1 MAGGA
6 NEAWTSMNDVDYKLD
21 YFEGYLDL
29 VNKILKIW
37 VNIKFLRRLVLLR
50 KEEILYGYGISFFT

>member
-29 VNKILKIW
+29 V
-37 VNIKFLRRLVLLR
+37 
-50 KEEILYGYGISFFT
+50 E